1 MAALARFHRF
11 LGVTAACAV
20 LAACAGQ
27 QKAPAPT
34 YTGPVAPV
42 KPAPRPADVP
52 PWGEAPVPSGKG
64 GIYKVGNPYVING
77 VTYVPRED
85 PSYSETGI
93 ASWYGPQFHGA
104 RTANGEIFDM
114 ELVSAAHRTLPM
126 PSLVRVTNLEN
137 GRSMVVRLNDR
148 GPYARGRIID
158 MSKKAAELLGFQ
170 GAGTAR
176 VRVEYVGRAPLE
188 EGAPVQVAVKQEAPK
203 KLAGEPKGIYVQ
215 AGAFGNPDNANRL
228 KDKLQ
233 IVGPARVHTALV
245 NGTNFYRVRLGPF
258 AQVEDADLALAQVV
272 GLGEAN
278 ALIVIDR

>member
-1 MAALARFHRF
+1 MWWRGLVLA
-11 LGVTAACAV
+11 AACAL
-20 LAACAGQ
+20 LAACAAQ
-27 QKAPAPT
+27 PKKPAPT
-34 YTGPVAPV
+34 YTGPVAAPS
-42 KPAPRPADVP
+42 KPRETIATTP

-85 PSYSETGI
+85 PNYSETGI

-126 PSLVRVTNLEN
+126 PSLVRVTNLAN
-137 GRSMVVRLNDR
+137 GKSMVVRLNDR

-158 MSKKAAELLGFQ
+158 MSKKASELLGFH
-170 GAGTAR
+170 GAGTAM

-188 EGAPVQVAVKQEAPK
+188 EGAPIAVAVKQEGAK
-203 KLAGEPKGIYVQ
+203 KLAAEPRGIYVQ

-228 KDKLQ
+228 KDRLRA
-233 IVGPARVHTALV
+233 IGPTEVRTAMV
-245 NGTNFYRVRLGPF
+245 NGANFYRVRLGPF
-258 AQVEDADLALAQVV
+258 STVEDADLAMAQVV
-272 GLGEAN
+272 GLGQVN
-278 ALIVIDR
+278 ALIVIEK

>member
-1 MAALARFHRF
+1 MRWRGLVLAAASAF
-11 LGVTAACAV
+11 
-20 LAACAGQ
+20 LAACAAQ
-27 QKAPAPT
+27 PQKPAPT
-34 YTGPVAPV
+34 YTGPVAAPP
-42 KPAPRPADVP
+42 KPRETVATTP

-85 PSYSETGI
+85 PHYSETGI

-126 PSLVRVTNLEN
+126 PSLVKVTNLQN
-137 GRSMVVRLNDR
+137 GKSMVVRLNDR

-170 GAGTAR
+170 GAGTAM
-176 VRVEYVGRAPLE
+176 VRVEYAGRAPLE
-188 EGAPVQVAVKQEAPK
+188 EGAPVAVAVRQEAPK
-203 KLAGEPKGIYVQ
+203 KLAAEPRGIYVQ

-228 KDKLQ
+228 KDRLRAIAPTQ
-233 IVGPARVHTALV
+233 VRTAMV
-245 NGTNFYRVRLGPF
+245 NGATFYRVRLGPF
-258 AQVEDADLALAQVV
+258 AGVDDADLAMAQVV
-272 GLGEAN
+272 GLGEVN
-278 ALIVIDR
+278 ALIVIEK

>member
-1 MAALARFHRF
+1 MWGRGFLLAA
-11 LGVTAACAV
+11 VCAI
-20 LAACAGQ
+20 LAACAAPP
-27 QKAPAPT
+27 KKPAPS
-34 YTGPVAPV
+34 YTGPVAAPS
-42 KPAPRPADVP
+42 KPQETVTTTP
-52 PWGEAPVPSGKG
+52 PWGEAPTPSGKG

-85 PSYSETGI
+85 PNYSETGI

-158 MSKKAAELLGFQ
+158 MSKRAAELLGFH
-170 GAGTAR
+170 GAGTAK

-188 EGAPVQVAVKQEAPK
+188 EGAPIQVAVKQEAPK
-203 KLAGEPKGIYVQ
+203 KMAAEPKGIYVQ
-215 AGAFGNPDNANRL
+215 AGAFGNPVNANRL
-228 KDKLQ
+228 KDRLRA
-233 IVGPARVHTALV
+233 IGPTEVRNVLV
-245 NGTNFYRVRLGPF
+245 NGATFYRVRHGPF
-258 AQVEDADLALAQVV
+258 AQVEDADLAMAQVV
-272 GLGEAN
+272 GLGEVN
-278 ALIVIDR
+278 ALIVIEK

>member
-1 MAALARFHRF
+1 MLARG
-11 LGVTAACAV
+11 LAIAAGCAL
-20 LAACAGQ
+20 LAACAAQ
-27 QKAPAPT
+27 PKKPPPA
-34 YTGPVAPV
+34 YTGPVAAPS
-42 KPAPRPADVP
+42 KPRETVETTP

-77 VTYVPRED
+77 VTYVPHED
-85 PSYSETGI
+85 PDYSETGI

-188 EGAPVQVAVKQEAPK
+188 EGAPIRVAVKQEAPK
-203 KLAGEPKGIYVQ
+203 ALAAEPKGIYVQ
-215 AGAFGNPDNANRL
+215 AGAFGNPDNAGRL
-228 KDKLQ
+228 KDRLR

-245 NGTNFYRVRLGPF
+245 NGTNFYRVRLGPY
-258 AQVEDADLALAQVV
+258 AKVEDADLALAQVV
-272 GLGEAN
+272 GLGEVN

>member
-1 MAALARFHRF
+1 MSWRGIVL
-11 LGVTAACAV
+11 VAACAL

-27 QKAPAPT
+27 QKQAAPT
-34 YTGPVAPV
+34 YTGPVAAP

-52 PWGEAPVPSGKG
+52 PWGEAPTPSGKG

-85 PSYSETGI
+85 PNYSETGI
-93 ASWYGPQFHGA
+93 ASWYGPQFHGE
-104 RTANGEIFDM
+104 RTANGEVFDM

-170 GAGTAR
+170 GAGTAM

-188 EGAPVQVAVKQEAPK
+188 EGAPELVAVKQEAPK
-203 KLAGEPKGIYVQ
+203 KVAAEPKGIYVQ
-215 AGAFGNPDNANRL
+215 AGAFGNPNNAGRL
-228 KDKLQ
+228 KDRLQ
-233 IVGPARVHTALV
+233 VVGPARIHTAVV

-258 AQVEDADLALAQVV
+258 ANVDDADLALAQVV
-272 GLGEAN
+272 GLGEVN
-278 ALIVIDR
+278 ALIVVDR

>member
-1 MAALARFHRF
+1 MLSRGLVLA
-11 LGVTAACAV
+11 AACAF
-20 LAACAGQ
+20 LAACAAQ
-27 QKAPAPT
+27 PQKPAPT
-34 YTGPVAPV
+34 YTGPVAAPP
-42 KPAPRPADVP
+42 KPGETITTTP
-52 PWGEAPVPSGKG
+52 PWGEAPTPSGKG

-85 PSYSETGI
+85 PNYSETGI

-158 MSKKAAELLGFQ
+158 MSKRASELLGFH
-170 GAGTAR
+170 GAGTAM

-188 EGAPVQVAVKQEAPK
+188 EGAPVAVAVKQEAPK
-203 KLAGEPKGIYVQ
+203 KLAAEPRGIYVQ

-228 KDKLQ
+228 KEKLQ
-233 IVGPARVHTALV
+233 AIGPTRVHAALV
-245 NGTNFYRVRLGPF
+245 NGTNFYRVRIGPF
-258 AQVEDADLALAQVV
+258 ANVDDADLALAQVV
-272 GLGEAN
+272 GLGEVN
-278 ALIVIDR
+278 ALIVVDR

>member
-1 MAALARFHRF
+1 MSFRGFLAIVACVAL
-11 LGVTAACAV
+11 TACA
-20 LAACAGQ
+20 
-27 QKAPAPT
+27 APKPR
-34 YTGPVAPV
+34 GPVATAPV
-42 KPAPRPADVP
+42 PSKPAAPATAP
-52 PWGEAPVPSGKG
+52 PWGEAPAPSGKG

-85 PSYSETGI
+85 PTYSETGI
-93 ASWYGPQFHGA
+93 ASWYGPQFNGE

-114 ELVSAAHRTLPM
+114 HLVSAAHRTLPM

-170 GAGTAR
+170 GAGTAM

-188 EGAPVQVAVKQEAPK
+188 NGAPVAVAVKQEAPK
-203 KLAGEPKGIYVQ
+203 QLAAEPKGIYVQ

-228 KDKLQ
+228 KGRLQ
-233 IVGPARVHTALV
+233 AIGPTRVHTALV
-245 NGTNFYRVRLGPF
+245 NGANFYRVRIGPY
-258 AQVEDADLALAQVV
+258 ANVEDADLALAQVI
-272 GLGEAN
+272 GLGEVN
-278 ALIVIDR
+278 ALIVVDR